1 MACFVFAQC
10 LLAAVQGRPSAPP
23 PARRRD
29 QVRPPA
35 VCRAPWR
42 GAVTPDGRTACCS
55 PSRQRRR
62 KKKRERCSFCQIC
75 PFSLSCIHWMAL
87 SVCRGGSARPKQSR
101 GCGSLQPREL
111 FPFSLESGLV
121 RPPAGAGLASHF
133 SKMQIQHC
141 ICNSVRLHGR
151 MTPPSGVPS
160 GATATAAAV
169 RTATC

>member
-62 KKKRERCSFCQIC
+62 KKKGNDVASVRSVPSPCPVYIGWLFLFAVVALPGQNSRVVVVRCSRENC
-75 PFSLSCIHWMAL
+75 SLSLWSL
-87 SVCRGGSARPKQSR
+87 DSSV
-101 GCGSLQPREL
+101 L
-111 FPFSLESGLV
+111 
-121 RPPAGAGLASHF
+121 PPAPASLRTLARCRS
-133 SKMQIQHC
+133 
-141 ICNSVRLHGR
+141 N
-151 MTPPSGVPS
+151 
-160 GATATAAAV
+160 TASAILYGCTAA
-169 RTATC
+169 